1 MLTLFVDIHPNVK
14 ILLTMSLLIFM
25 FFSCL
30 RYYYGDV
37 SVVLIPMLLLIF
49 IFNCYLLTYFVYL
62 NPQKIA
68 KKKVRYESDL

>member
-14 ILLTMSLLIFM
+14 ILLTMSLLIF
-25 FFSCL
+25 FFSYL
-30 RYYYGDV
+30 RYYYDDV
-37 SVVLIPMLLLIF
+37 CVVLISMLLLIF